1 MVWWACA
8 DWLYAAR
15 WELHS
20 LRRGVLAPEYG
31 AAGADEVPVVLVPG
45 VFESWRFLQPVIDA
59 LHAGGHPVHV
69 VTSLGFN
76 GGEIPEMA
84 RRVRRHVDEEGLG
97 TRGGLVLVGHS
108 KGGLIGKQL
117 LAHHN
122 HDGRFR
128 HLVAINS
135 PFSGSSLARFVP
147 LPAVRVFAPG
157 GELLQILTGREDL
170 NRSITSIYS
179 RIDPNI
185 PGSSRLAGARNISI
199 DTVGHFR
206 LLADPR
212 LGTVLLEVLGAL
224 GGAWRSD
231 PQQASPDQACTP
243 WPAAGDGGRS

>member
-1 MVWWACA
+1 VWWACA

-20 LRRGVLAPEYG
+20 LRRDALAREYG
-31 AAGADEVPVVLVPG
+31 TGRADGVPVVLVPG

-59 LHAGGHPVHV
+59 LHEARHPVHV

-84 RRVRRHVDEEGLG
+84 RRVRHHVDEEGLG
-97 TRGGLVLVGHS
+97 AQGGLVLLGHS

-157 GELLQILTGREDL
+157 GELLQTLTGRADL

-212 LGTVLLEVLGAL
+212 LGTALLEVLDTIDRAGTTNT
-224 GGAWRSD
+224 R
-231 PQQASPDQACTP
+231 PASPDHTP
-243 WPAAGDGGRS
+243 TPGSAAGDGAQS

>member
-1 MVWWACA
+1 VKGRAAVLWWACA
-8 DWLYAAR
+8 DWVYAAR

-20 LRRGVLAPEYG
+20 LRRNVLAPEYRMG
-31 AAGADEVPVVLVPG
+31 GVDAVAVVLIPG

-69 VTSLGFN
+69 VTSLGLN
-76 GGEIPEMA
+76 GGEIPEAA

-97 TRGGLVLVGHS
+97 AEGGLVLVGHS
-108 KGGLIGKQL
+108 KGGLIGKEL

-122 HDGRFR
+122 GDGRFR

-157 GELLQILTGREDL
+157 GELLRSLTGREDL

-185 PGSSRLAGARNISI
+185 PGSSQLAGARNISI

-212 LGTVLLEVLGAL
+212 LGSALLGVLGAL
-224 GGAWRSD
+224 HGAGRHD
-231 PQQASPDQACTP
+231 P
-243 WPAAGDGGRS
+243 